1 MEKALARFKF
11 IAYLAGVILILFT
24 IEIIIKYTLGPEIP
38 WFAQLHGIVYMIY
51 VVIAF
56 DISRRAKLSLSQTLL
71 VLLAGTV
78 PIMSFIAEKKIRRR
92 ITNSLKLIFK
102 N

>member
-78 PIMSFIAEKKIRRR
+78 PVMSFIAEKKIRRR
-92 ITNSLKLIFK
+92 ITNS
-102 N
+102 

>member
-1 MEKALARFKF
+1 MEKALALFKF

-78 PIMSFIAEKKIRRR
+78 PVMSFIAEKRIRRR
-92 ITNSLKLIFK
+92 ITNS
-102 N
+102 